1 MKKIIFA
8 ALLCISLPIGAI
20 KAEPIRDVRDLELV
34 RDHVREAIHEM
45 EEAQARNHY
54 DMGGHAD
61 RVIQQLRDAEHE
73 LREGIEY
80 ARRHR

>member
-8 ALLCISLPIGAI
+8 ALFCVSLPLGAI
-20 KAEPIRDVRDLELV
+20 KAEPVRDAYDLEMV
-34 RDHVREAIHEM
+34 RDHVRQAIHEM

-61 RVIQQLRDAEHE
+61 RVIQSLREAEHE
-73 LREGIEY
+73 LREGIEH
-80 ARRHR
+80 ARRRR